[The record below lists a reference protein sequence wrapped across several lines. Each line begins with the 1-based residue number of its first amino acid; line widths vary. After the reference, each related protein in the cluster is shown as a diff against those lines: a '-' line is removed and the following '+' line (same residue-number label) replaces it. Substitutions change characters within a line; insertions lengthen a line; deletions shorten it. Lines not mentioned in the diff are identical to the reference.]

1 MSELIG
7 HARQDIST
15 LLRSVRFMKNVKRSS
30 LVEKLVVSS
39 TELGGLQKRLRSIE
53 NVISGID
60 VRADD
65 TRHFFTDRDR
75 ALLIWCF
82 SSRASLIE
90 TRSRIESILAKLE
103 RLSGRP
109 MR

>member
-1 MSELIG
+1 M
-7 HARQDIST
+7 QDIST

-60 VRADD
+60 LRADY
-65 TRHFFTDRDR
+65 TRHFFTDHDR
-75 ALLIWCF
+75 VLAIYCF

-90 TRSRIESILAKLE
+90 TRSRIESILAKIE
-103 RLSGRP
+103 GLSGRP

>member
-53 NVISGID
+53 NVIRGID
-60 VRADD
+60 LRADD

-90 TRSRIESILAKLE
+90 TRSRIESILAKLNAF
-103 RLSGRP
+103 LADP
-109 MR
+109 

>member
-1 MSELIG
+1 MSHLKPAEKRALDEE
-7 HARQDIST
+7 H
-15 LLRSVRFMKNVKRSS
+15 VKPSS
-30 LVEKLVVSS
+30 LFEKLVVLS

-60 VRADD
+60 ARADD
-65 TRHFFTDRDR
+65 TPRVFTDRDR
-75 ALLIWCF
+75 ALIIWCY

-103 RLSGRP
+103 RLSGRS